1 MLTLTFYDSCI
12 SVPAPRIRAV
22 TDHKRNV
29 VRLKLMN
36 TDVKRQDEIMCQM
49 IWNGMPGEVLP
60 WVSQS
65 LNNSY
70 LFVLLEKHILSLFF
84 FQSFAAERKERNC
97 NFLKRC
103 CTMPVLRGRWHFNCN
118 WQEERS
124 TKHFWKYIFLIY
136 LFSFINLCLQVWW
149 KGKLFRRKSCPFK
162 DQQGKSEC
170 TKVSQRT
177 T

>member
-1 MLTLTFYDSCI
+1 MYCVHTEAQTALTVVVHTCKMLTLTFYDSCI

-84 FQSFAAERKERNC
+84 FN
-97 NFLKRC
+97 
-103 CTMPVLRGRWHFNCN
+103 P
-118 WQEERS
+118 
-124 TKHFWKYIFLIY
+124 
-136 LFSFINLCLQVWW
+136 LQL
-149 KGKLFRRKSCPFK
+149 KGKREIVISSNAVAPCLCFEVDDILIVTDKKK
-162 DQQGKSEC
+162 DLQNIFGN
-170 TKVSQRT
+170 TFF
-177 T
+177 